1 MIISQNKNREFV
13 ELIQDIITSEEFCKM
28 KNYKHHLHGSTYEHS
43 ISVAYLCYQHCK
55 RTKRNVNIKELIRGA
70 LLHDYFLYDRHD
82 KSRDGYVNGLV
93 HGFTH
98 PKRALINAI
107 NHYPD
112 LTRTEQ
118 DIIKRHMFP
127 LTPVP
132 PGTRCG
138 WLVCFYDKVAAI
150 REYYYRGILH
160 QNWNP
165 AKH

>member
-1 MIISQNKNREFV
+1 MTASQNQNEEFHELIHDIIS
-13 ELIQDIITSEEFCKM
+13 SEEFSKM

-55 RTKRNVNIKELIRGA
+55 RTKSNVNIKELIRGA
-70 LLHDYFLYDRHD
+70 LLHDYFLYDRHV
-82 KSRDGYVNGLV
+82 KNGEHHINGLV

-98 PKRALINAI
+98 PKRALENAR

-112 LTRTEQ
+112 LTKTEQ

-127 LTPVP
+127 LTPIP
-132 PGTRCG
+132 PRTKCG

-150 REYYYRGILH
+150 YEYCHRSKLYHY
-160 QNWNP
+160 WNP
-165 AKH
+165 AKP